1 MIVQC
6 YFVRDFVNP
15 IKLFKNITIFIIPS
29 LVMYSLV
36 RIVGISMGDGIFTNI
51 IQVVTGGFVYFISIF
66 IIYYIFK
73 KDDLLMYLEKIKCK
87 INFQS

>member
-1 MIVQC
+1 
-6 YFVRDFVNP
+6 
-15 IKLFKNITIFIIPS
+15 
-29 LVMYSLV
+29 MYSLV

>member
-1 MIVQC
+1 
-6 YFVRDFVNP
+6 
-15 IKLFKNITIFIIPS
+15 
-29 LVMYSLV
+29 MYSLV
-36 RIVGISMGDGIFTNI
+36 RIVGSSMGDGVFTNI
-51 IQVVTGGFVYFISIF
+51 IQVVTGSFVYFISIF

>member
-1 MIVQC
+1 MQC
-6 YFVRDFVNP
+6 YFVRDFINL
-15 IKLFKNITIFIIPS
+15 IDLFKKITIFIIPS
-29 LVMYSLV
+29 IIMYSLV

-73 KDDLLMYLEKIKCK
+73 KDNLLMYLEKIKYK
-87 INFQS
+87 INLQS